1 MEREALGE
9 QALGQHLLALQNH
22 LGPIAQKQLENRPRH
37 GQQAGAA
44 QGLAQG

>member
-22 LGPIAQKQLENRPRH
+22 LGPIAQEQLQDRTRH
-37 GQQAGAA
+37 RQQAGTA
-44 QGLAQG
+44 QGLA